1 MIGNAVNQSPGKFN
15 LRTTLVVPFVLQI
28 VAAVSLVGYLSL
40 RSGQQSVNDLVSKL
54 QVNVAQR
61 VEQHI
66 QSYLES
72 LQFLNRIHAAN
83 VSSGELN
90 PDDFSKLQPYF
101 LNQLKIQEQT
111 NYFIYVN
118 PQGDFLG
125 VLRKDSDSFQ
135 LKVRDRSSDPNR
147 ITYKLSQEGKV
158 GDVIES
164 EPYEARDR
172 PFYTSAVAA
181 GKTTW
186 SPIFISFSRKVL
198 RMDALTPLYAKT
210 GELKGVF
217 STEVTLG
224 QISEF
229 LKQLDISPS
238 GKVFILERSG
248 NIVASSTNEL
258 PFVKTNEG
266 EKRLQAVE
274 SKEPIIQETSKQI
287 LTQFQNFDRIQTPQ
301 HLDFDLRSR
310 RQLVYVRPYK
320 DQWGLDLLMVIVVP
334 ESDFMGQ
341 INANTRNSI
350 LLSLAALGVAIALG
364 IYTSRWVTRPILR
377 VSQASNQLAQG
388 NLNQH
393 VEPSP
398 IIEIDT
404 LANSFNG
411 MADQLKT
418 SFTALRQ
425 SEATNRAI
433 VTTIPDQLIR
443 VKGDGNYI
451 DFVGSNHLNNAH
463 ELQQFSPSRNIE
475 DVISPDLA
483 KLRMQKIQQ
492 ALQTGKLQVYEHQIK
507 VNGHSRDE
515 EVRIMVLGEDEV
527 LVMVR
532 DITDRKQA
540 EEALRFAEEN
550 YRSIFE
556 NALEGIFQSSSEG
569 RFISVNPALAKIY
582 GYDSPTEMIES
593 ITNIGEQLYVEPEK
607 RSEFKYLLETQGKA
621 KNFQYR
627 CYCKDGSI
635 IWTEIDARAVKD
647 SSGKLLYYEGIVQ
660 DISERKRREDEL
672 RKQLEE
678 LKIEIDHSKR
688 EKEVAMLTES
698 SYFQEVQQEMAEV
711 NLDEFWS

>member
-1 MIGNAVNQSPGKFN
+1 MIGNAVNQAPGKFN

-28 VAAVSLVGYLSL
+28 VAAVSLVGYLSF

-72 LQFLNRIHAAN
+72 LQFLNRIHTAN

-101 LNQLKIQEQT
+101 LNQLKIQNQT
-111 NYFIYVN
+111 NYFIYAN
-118 PQGDFLG
+118 SQGYSLG
-125 VLRKDSDSFQ
+125 VLRKNPDAFE
-135 LKVRDRSSDPNR
+135 LKVRNQASVPNR
-147 ITYKLSQEGKV
+147 VSYKLSQDGQLGEV
-158 GDVIES
+158 LES
-164 EPYEARDR
+164 EAFDPRNR
-172 PFYTSAVAA
+172 PFYKAAVAA
-181 GKTTW
+181 GKPTW
-186 SPIFISFSRKVL
+186 SPIFISFSRKIL
-198 RMDALTPLYAKT
+198 RMDALTPIYAKN
-210 GELKGVF
+210 GEFQGVF

-248 NIVASSTNEL
+248 NVVASSTNEL
-258 PFVKTNEG
+258 PFVKTNDG
-266 EKRLQAVE
+266 EKRLEAVQ

-287 LTQFQNFDRIQTPQ
+287 LTQFKNFDSIKTPQ
-301 HLDFDLRSR
+301 HFAFDLSDR

-377 VSQASNQLAQG
+377 VSQASNELAQG

-443 VKGDGNYI
+443 VKGDGSYI
-451 DFVGSNHLNNAH
+451 DFVGSDSLKDSH
-463 ELQQFSPSRNIE
+463 ELQQFLPSRNIE
-475 DVISPDLA
+475 DALSPDLA
-483 KLRMQKIQQ
+483 KLRMQTIQQ
-492 ALQTGKLQVYEHQIK
+492 ALETGKLQVYEHQIK
-507 VNGHSRDE
+507 VEGNSQDE

-527 LVMVR
+527 LVMIR

-540 EEALRFAEEN
+540 EEALRIAEEN

-556 NALEGIFQSSSEG
+556 NALEGIFQSSPEG
-569 RFISVNPALAKIY
+569 HFISVNPALAKIY
-582 GYDSPTEMIES
+582 GYDSPSEMIES
-593 ITNIGEQLYVEPEK
+593 ITNIGEQLYVDPEK
-607 RSEFKYLLETQGKA
+607 RIEFQHLIETQGTA
-621 KNFQYR
+621 KNFEYR
-627 CYCKDGSI
+627 CYCKDSSI

-647 SSGKLLYYEGIVQ
+647 SNGKLLYYEGIVQ